1 MGGFVA
7 KSSNTRT
14 NPYRICGVCCLG
26 IWMNIAF
33 GMNDLISAAKL

>member
-7 KSSNTRT
+7 KSSNIRT
-14 NPYRICGVCCLG
+14 NPYRICGAYFLG

-33 GMNDLISAAKL
+33 GMTDLISAAKL